1 MNGKIRPSRLLQS
14 PYIQIRAKVTMP
26 GTTNGKPNIKEE
38 LKYVLPPSV
47 KKIAKYITNQIFGSD
62 LVTQTE
68 GLDINWIMPSL
79 SAALEE
85 AIYDKEA
92 FIYIHKFNGKVY
104 LECLKKCDI
113 HDLVQKYDQIISF
126 KLYEDF
132 EVKDENGRDITMSLE
147 RKVKINEDGTS
158 TIEMKAYE
166 KNEKDNEWNNISL
179 ERFNRITENEYS
191 VVYNLPYEVLIN
203 VDIGQ
208 EFFKDSE
215 KLINEEM
222 IVLNTMA
229 DEIEK
234 TKTRIVTTQHYQS
247 GDIVGSWN
255 PSSNMYDVQQMNL
268 GSLQDYFTL
277 LPGDREHQV
286 FEFLQ
291 GDIRVKEYV
300 DTFKFYDYQIIQMA
314 NLSPA
319 TFGYEKDA
327 YQNVASV
334 DLNANTTE
342 MTIEAIK
349 KQIEPQINKLI
360 ENIIKLQQA
369 INTDINV
376 IPADLVWDYGSNERF
391 DDMKKIKT
399 LKLIQNTM
407 AVPYEVR
414 TKIIAPILNKL
425 IDEDIKSDDLYNK
438 YKEEERDIKVTYE
451 EI

>member
-26 GTTNGKPNIKEE
+26 GTTNGKPNIREE

-79 SAALEE
+79 STALED
-85 AIYDKEA
+85 AIYDRES
-92 FIYIHKFNGKVY
+92 FIYIHKFNNKVY
-104 LECLKKCDI
+104 LECIKKCDI
-113 HDLVQKYDQIISF
+113 HDLVQKYDQIVSF

-147 RKVKINEDGTS
+147 RKVKINDDGTS
-158 TIEMKAYE
+158 TIEMKAFE

-191 VVYNLPYEVLIN
+191 LIYNLPYEVLVNI
-203 VDIGQ
+203 DIGQ
-208 EFFKDSE
+208 DFFKDSE

-222 IVLNTMA
+222 IVLNTLS

-247 GDIVGSWN
+247 GDIVGSWS
-255 PSSNMYDVQQMNL
+255 PSANMYDVQQMNL

-277 LPGDREHQV
+277 LPGDRDHQM

-291 GDIRVKEYV
+291 GNIRVKEYA

-327 YQNVASV
+327 YQNTASV

-349 KQIEPQINKLI
+349 KQIEPQINRLI
-360 ENIIKLQQA
+360 TNIIKLQQA
-369 INTDINV
+369 INTDVNV
-376 IPADLVWDYGSNERF
+376 IPADLIWDYGSNERF

-399 LKLIQNTM
+399 LQAIQRTM
-407 AVPYEVR
+407 RVPYSVR
-414 TKIIAPILNKL
+414 AKIISPILNKL
-425 IDEDIKSDDLYNK
+425 IDEQVISEDLYK
-438 YKEEERDIKVTYE
+438 AYKEEERDINITYE

>member
-1 MNGKIRPSRLLQS
+1 
-14 PYIQIRAKVTMP
+14 
-26 GTTNGKPNIKEE
+26 
-38 LKYVLPPSV
+38 
-47 KKIAKYITNQIFGSD
+47 
-62 LVTQTE
+62 
-68 GLDINWIMPSL
+68 MPSL

-166 KNEKDNEWNNISL
+166 KNEKDSEWNSISL

-191 VVYNLPYEVLIN
+191 AVYNLPYEVLVNI
-203 VDIGQ
+203 DIGE

-376 IPADLVWDYGSNERF
+376 IPMDLVWDYGSNERF
-391 DDMKKIKT
+391 DDMKKIAT
-399 LKLIQNTM
+399 LRQIQTTT

-425 IDEDIKSDDLYNK
+425 IDEDVKSDDLYNK
-438 YKEEERDIKVTYE
+438 YKEEERDIKITYE